1 MKFILILVI
10 FLTTLW
16 ADRDGGP
23 YVGVGY
29 GVSKYNSDGLY
40 EELKSDTS
48 ASTTIYVGAYINKY
62 FSVELGHA
70 SFDSWHVEK
79 GYEVDDTLAVNY
91 SALSVSTLVHYA
103 FFDDI
108 LDFYAK
114 FGVGEINA
122 SGISAGGFTFTYGGG
137 AGVRFNDWL
146 SMKVAYDRYTFEQ
159 SDSLTGNYNMN
170 IDYLYSALEFQF

>member
-1 MKFILILVI
+1 MKFILILAI
-10 FLTTLW
+10 FLTMLW

-70 SFDSWHVEK
+70 NFGSW
-79 GYEVDDTLAVNY
+79 EVDDSSSVSY

-114 FGVGEINA
+114 FGVGEINV

-137 AGVRFNDWL
+137 VGVRFNEWL